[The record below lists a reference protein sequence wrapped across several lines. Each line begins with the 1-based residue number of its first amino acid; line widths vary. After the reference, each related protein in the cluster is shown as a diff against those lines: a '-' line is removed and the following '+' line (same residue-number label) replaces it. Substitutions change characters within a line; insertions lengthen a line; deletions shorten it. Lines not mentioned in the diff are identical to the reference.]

1 MAKKTRLQ
9 STGKTI
15 SYLDTNPLWEKA
27 FGEKG
32 NGVWS
37 KRYLNVAKQLC
48 PYPDMVLDI
57 GANIG
62 QMSVYYAD
70 WAKTVWSFEPLPH
83 LFDIALENVSQNS
96 LANVEV
102 HNLAVGDKECD
113 LFMKAVSTNDGASF
127 VTQKAGKDLVKVR
140 SITLDSLLDDIPT
153 WKRVD
158 YIKIDVEGYEPFVIQ
173 GGKKLIEKYR
183 PVIQLEVV
191 DSHLNRNG
199 FDSVKLVKMVEEL
212 GYTAQLSNGRKINSD
227 TEVGRDWRGDI
238 FFLPKKDDCKNE

>member
-9 STGKTI
+9 PTGKTI

-37 KRYLNVAKQLC
+37 KRYLKVAKQLC

-83 LFDIALENVSQNS
+83 LFQIAQENISQNNIQ
-96 LANVEV
+96 NVEV
-102 HNLAVGDKECD
+102 FNSAVGEKECD
-113 LFMKAVSTNDGASF
+113 LYMKSVATNDGASF
-127 VTQKAGKDLVKVR
+127 VTNKGGKDLVKVK
-140 SITLDSLLDDIPT
+140 SITLDSLLDEIPE
-153 WKRVD
+153 WKKVD
-158 YIKIDVEGYEPFVIQ
+158 YIKVDVEGYEPFVIQ
-173 GGKKLIEKYR
+173 GGKKLIQKHR

-191 DSHLNRNG
+191 DSHLSRNG

-212 GYTAQLSNGRKINSD
+212 GYIAQLSNGRKINTD
-227 TEVGRDWRGDI
+227 TETAKDWRGDI
-238 FFLPKKDDCKNE
+238 FFLPKKE

>member
-9 STGKTI
+9 PTGKTI

-37 KRYLNVAKQLC
+37 KRYLKVAKQLY

-62 QMSVYYAD
+62 QMSIYYAD

-83 LFDIALENVSQNS
+83 LFQIAQENISQNNIQ
-96 LANVEV
+96 NVEV
-102 HNLAVGDKECD
+102 FNSAVGEKECD
-113 LFMKAVSTNDGASF
+113 LYMKSVATNDGASF
-127 VTQKAGKDLVKVR
+127 VTSKGGKDLVKVK
-140 SITLDSLLDDIPT
+140 SITLDSLLDEIPE
-153 WKRVD
+153 WKKVD
-158 YIKIDVEGYEPFVIQ
+158 YIKVDVEGYEPFVIQ
-173 GGKKLIEKYR
+173 GGKKLIQKHR

-191 DSHLNRNG
+191 DSHLSRNG

-212 GYTAQLSNGRKINSD
+212 GYIAQLSNGRKINTD
-227 TEVGRDWRGDI
+227 TETGKDWRGDI
-238 FFLPKKDDCKNE
+238 FFLPKKE

>member
-9 STGKTI
+9 PTGKTI

-37 KRYLNVAKQLC
+37 KRYLKVAKQLC
-48 PYPDMVLDI
+48 PYPDVVLDI

-83 LFDIALENVSQNS
+83 LFQIAQENISQNNIQ
-96 LANVEV
+96 NVEV
-102 HNLAVGDKECD
+102 FNSAVGEKECD
-113 LFMKAVSTNDGASF
+113 LYMKSVATNDGASF
-127 VTQKAGKDLVKVR
+127 VTNKGGKDLVKVK
-140 SITLDSLLDDIPT
+140 SITLDSLLDEIPE
-153 WKRVD
+153 WKKVD
-158 YIKIDVEGYEPFVIQ
+158 YIKVDVEGYEPFVIQ
-173 GGKKLIEKYR
+173 GGKKLIQKHR

-191 DSHLNRNG
+191 DSHLSRNG

-212 GYTAQLSNGRKINSD
+212 GYIAQLSNGRKINTD
-227 TEVGRDWRGDI
+227 TETGKDWRGDI
-238 FFLPKKDDCKNE
+238 FFLPKKEQL